1 MLINTTVFCFDD
13 NRILAKTKSRLSTQI
28 QDEITT
34 KLYNK
39 MNLHA
44 KAAALNR
51 KNAFITSTVDGT
63 TGYIRCNDE
72 IAYIITMGKVIKKG
86 NVYFYNDYA
95 INVDTNAGIAR
106 VYSQPFDNSAPS
118 YEFQWRPKGDEKYD
132 KKCLKKCLAYI
143 DSAFI
148 EYMLRLFDAQENTIE
163 QY

>member
-1 MLINTTVFCFDD
+1 MLINTTVFCFDN

-86 NVYFYNDYA
+86 MYTSIMIMQSMSIPMLV
-95 INVDTNAGIAR
+95 
-106 VYSQPFDNSAPS
+106 SQEFIPSLLTTLPRPMSSSGDQREMRSMIRSA
-118 YEFQWRPKGDEKYD
+118 
-132 KKCLKKCLAYI
+132 
-143 DSAFI
+143 
-148 EYMLRLFDAQENTIE
+148 
-163 QY
+163 